1 MLKELYTKGG
11 GIGAAGAAMAAPLFS
26 SNMGHALWLRL
37 NWLSI
42 RAARYGTDTYAREL
56 MARRRTTAVN
66 VSVALA
72 C

>member
-1 MLKELYTKGG
+1 MEMHKGG

-26 SNMGHALWLRL
+26 LNMGHALWPRL

-42 RAARYGTDTYAREL
+42 RAARYGTDANAREL
-56 MARRRTTAVN
+56 KVRRRTTPVN
-66 VSVALA
+66 VPVAPA